1 MPMESSLNDILEEAK
16 NLLKGE
22 LSELSYKTWLLPLEI
37 QGIEN
42 NNVILI
48 SDDPFK
54 KESVESRFKDLLE
67 NAFSII
73 LQKKCTV
80 TIVLNNENDTQDKT
94 SNFSNVNYSKTYLN
108 PNYSFDTFV
117 VGDNNRFAHAAALVV
132 AESPGTAYNP
142 LYIYGAVGLG
152 KTHLMHAIGNEV
164 AKRHK
169 DFKILYVTS
178 ENFMNEF
185 INSLIKDNGME
196 NFRNKYRNIDLLLI
210 DDIQFIAGKERIQEE
225 FFHTFNQLHDSNKQ
239 IIIASDRSVDDLKML
254 ENRLITRFNW
264 GLTANITPPD
274 FGLRVDII
282 KRKIAHQEAAED
294 IPIEVI
300 EYIANINDS
309 DVRQLEGAITRVF
322 AYALMMNHGIVTLDI
337 AIEALKDKISERS
350 VYKNDIHRIQ
360 RIVCEYFKIDI
371 EDLKGKKRSK
381 DINYQRQ
388 IAIYLCR
395 IMTNESYPKMGTYF
409 GGRDHSTIISAYQK
423 IEKDLETNYQLQT
436 VIEEL
441 KKRI

>member
-142 LYIYGAVGLG
+142 LYIYGGVGLG
-152 KTHLMHAIGNEV
+152 KTHLMHAIGNEN
-164 AKRHK
+164 AKR
-169 DFKILYVTS
+169 LCSV
-178 ENFMNEF
+178 
-185 INSLIKDNGME
+185 NSW
-196 NFRNKYRNIDLLLI
+196 
-210 DDIQFIAGKERIQEE
+210 
-225 FFHTFNQLHDSNKQ
+225 
-239 IIIASDRSVDDLKML
+239 RS
-254 ENRLITRFNW
+254 I
-264 GLTANITPPD
+264 
-274 FGLRVDII
+274 
-282 KRKIAHQEAAED
+282 
-294 IPIEVI
+294 
-300 EYIANINDS
+300 
-309 DVRQLEGAITRVF
+309 
-322 AYALMMNHGIVTLDI
+322 
-337 AIEALKDKISERS
+337 
-350 VYKNDIHRIQ
+350 
-360 RIVCEYFKIDI
+360 
-371 EDLKGKKRSK
+371 
-381 DINYQRQ
+381 
-388 IAIYLCR
+388 
-395 IMTNESYPKMGTYF
+395 
-409 GGRDHSTIISAYQK
+409 
-423 IEKDLETNYQLQT
+423 
-436 VIEEL
+436 
-441 KKRI
+441 